1 MSMRHVF
8 SLVVAQG
15 DERQAH
21 FSGSS
26 ATIGRL
32 STADLRALTPPQ
44 VASTLAS
51 MSARMVWLSS
61 IPGAQVVPASTG
73 T

>member
-21 FSGSS
+21 FPGPRRRLVAS
-26 ATIGRL
+26 ARL
-32 STADLRALTPPQ
+32 IYVSLTPPQ

-51 MSARMVWLSS
+51 MWARMVS
-61 IPGAQVVPASTG
+61 
-73 T
+73 